1 MNTEIEHEIKA
12 SLFKLASIHNLHPYF
27 DLEDDIELIE
37 QLTEQIKTIETKF
50 NIVSTSVS
58 KLSYEIKELERDKEN
73 LTNLV
78 KSLEHHNSVLEY
90 KLDDLGNRDYQSYV
104 NNIE

>member
-37 QLTEQIKTIETKF
+37 QLAKQIKTIETKF

-58 KLSYEIKELERDKEN
+58 KLSYEIKELESEKMELAER
-73 LTNLV
+73 
-78 KSLEHHNSVLEY
+78 LETLEY
-90 KLDDLGNRDYQSYV
+90 QQHQNDLMNRDY
-104 NNIE
+104 

>member
-1 MNTEIEHEIKA
+1 MNAELKEKVKKMIIRLNA
-12 SLFKLASIHNLHPYF
+12 LIY
-27 DLEDDIELIE
+27 LEDAIDMSNEVAIVKE
-37 QLTEQIKTIETKF
+37 LTEQIKTIETKF

-90 KLDDLGNRDYQSYV
+90 KLDDLGNRDY
-104 NNIE
+104 

>member
-1 MNTEIEHEIKA
+1 MDAEIEHEIKA

-37 QLTEQIKTIETKF
+37 QLAKQIKTIETKF

-58 KLSYEIKELERDKEN
+58 KLSYEIKELESEKMELAER
-73 LTNLV
+73 
-78 KSLEHHNSVLEY
+78 LETLEY
-90 KLDDLGNRDYQSYV
+90 QQHQNDLMNRDY
-104 NNIE
+104 